1 MILSVK
7 FLLLLHGDLVVG
19 LMAGSLLGLI
29 VFSAAAFRLWK
40 RPPRTPALPA
50 VVYLL
55 AVSVFCVV
63 AMASDIDSLLILAAV
78 FSFPWSFLWII
89 LSTFLEVDFGESF
102 LFLGVM
108 INAFLIYQ
116 IGKAAKNRNEQ
127 SL

>member
-1 MILSVK
+1 MSSVK
-7 FLLLLHGDLVVG
+7 FLLLLDGDLVVG

-29 VFSAAAFRLWK
+29 VFSAAAFWLWK

-55 AVSVFCVV
+55 AAFVFCVV
-63 AMASDIDSLLILAAV
+63 AMASDKDYLLILAAV
-78 FSFPWSFLWII
+78 FSFPWSFLLIT
-89 LSTFLEVDFGESF
+89 LGSFLEVDLVSSL

-127 SL
+127 HL